1 MVLPAPGIRDFYLDS
16 STAAGVS
23 DSSISRKSIFKDIIS
38 SVGGGNGV
46 INRLLEQFKS
56 FNGTGAGVGSINKA
70 AIFVRNFVGTG
81 VSDSDLIRSVIFVR
95 DFIGTGIATIRPR
108 ITLDWEDLPNAGAG
122 NQIVNVFR
130 PIFVFED

>member
-1 MVLPAPGIRDFYLDS
+1 MSPEQLLLNWWLKKPGFEKTGDPLTDMVLSAF
-16 STAAGVS
+16 A
-23 DSSISRKSIFKDIIS
+23 
-38 SVGGGNGV
+38 
-46 INRLLEQFKS
+46 
-56 FNGTGAGVGSINKA
+56 
-70 AIFVRNFVGTG
+70 G